1 MPFYESNAF
10 LFSVNFN
17 QCNLDLATF
26 TNLKLIGTTFKKC
39 SLQKIDFT
47 NADMSKT
54 NFDDCNLKDAV
65 FENTILEASD
75 FSKAYNFKL
84 NPYINKIRGAKFSR
98 VNIDGLLLEH
108 QIIIE

>member
-10 LFSVNFN
+10 LFSVNFK
-17 QCNLDLATF
+17 QCNLDLSTF

-39 SLQKIDFT
+39 SLQKVDFT
-47 NADMSKT
+47 NADLSKT
-54 NFDDCNLKDAV
+54 NFNDCNLKDAV

-75 FSKAYNFKL
+75 FSTAYNFNL
-84 NPYINKIRGAKFSR
+84 NPDKNKMKGAKFSR
-98 VNIDGLLLEH
+98 ATIDGLLLEH